1 MKSKILLAT
10 VKNIFIFS
18 VICIT
23 LSSCGTSEE
32 ALETKRL
39 LDKLQAKTEVGINQ
53 NEYGNAVADLI
64 YASRQI
70 KNLKE
75 KKAFEKI
82 IKIHEITYT
91 FWQECSSYDYP
102 YSCFSNG
109 GMKPILE
116 SFPEIKDKQ
125 NDYAITQD
133 HGSEIRIVWHTDSVI
148 QELWAMANSELET
161 IKY

>member
-1 MKSKILLAT
+1 MKSKILLTT

-18 VICIT
+18 IICVT

-32 ALETKRL
+32 ALETKKL
-39 LDKLQAKTEVGINQ
+39 IDKLQAKTEVGINQ

-70 KNLKE
+70 KNSKE

-82 IKIHEITYT
+82 IKIHEITYA
-91 FWQECSSYDYP
+91 FWQECSSYEFPHNCVSD
-102 YSCFSNG
+102 G

-116 SFPEIKDKQ
+116 SFPEIKEKQ
-125 NDYAITQD
+125 NDYAINY
-133 HGSEIRIVWHTDSVI
+133 GSSFSWHTDSVI
-148 QELWAMANSELET
+148 KELWAIANKELKT